1 MIRPGG
7 LCCVDSRV
15 HQDSLQAGT
24 GFRAPVPSAR
34 RRQAPASCF
43 LSAALRGVRVEYVV
57 GDHSTEQGQDLLS
70 PTHLEQLVPD
80 IAERDVYIC
89 GPAGMIDDIVPNLRR
104 ANVPRGHRH
113 VERFAL

>member
-1 MIRPGG
+1 M
-7 LCCVDSRV
+7 
-15 HQDSLQAGT
+15 
-24 GFRAPVPSAR
+24 PSAR

-70 PTHLEQLVPD
+70 PNHLEQLVPD

-104 ANVPRGHRH
+104 ANVPRGHLH